1 MLLYRGLVAL
11 GLVCAALPVSAQ
23 VAFDATERAAILRH
37 GPWPMAV
44 ARDPSN
50 RVSGQ
55 RAAIEFGEV
64 LFRSKRLSESGGTAC
79 GRCHDPDKAWT
90 DSPRRSWL
98 GDRGRTP
105 PPGDLH
111 RNTPS
116 LWNMGLARWYGW
128 GGGSDSL
135 WAFTIRP
142 LEHPVE
148 MGGGAPHVARLMRAD
163 PEFSCRYTR
172 VFGAPAVDDQTVM
185 VNVTKA
191 IAAFL
196 ETVVSPRTR
205 FDDFRDALERGDA
218 AAMARYPASAQ
229 RGLKTFVGRGRCSVC
244 HFGPAFTT
252 GEFADI
258 GIPFFIPGGGVDAG
272 RHAGLARLR
281 ADRHTLLGAWND
293 DPTRSTAAKTKFVE
307 PQPRNFGEF
316 KVPGLREA
324 AHTPPYMHAG
334 SHATLADVVKH
345 YSELN
350 EDRLHADGERILRP
364 LKLTAADS
372 ADLVAFLESLSANPP
387 YVSVPPS
394 RCDAPQKR

>member
-1 MLLYRGLVAL
+1 MLLRKGVFAL
-11 GLVCAALPVSAQ
+11 ALTCATSAALAQ
-23 VAFDATERAAILRH
+23 VDVDAAERAAILRH

-44 ARDPSN
+44 PRDPSN
-50 RVSGQ
+50 RVSGNA
-55 RAAIEFGEV
+55 AAIEFGEL
-64 LFRSKRLSESGGTAC
+64 LFRSKRLSESGATAC

-135 WAFTIRP
+135 WAFIIRP

-148 MGGGAPHVARLMRAD
+148 MGGGAPHVARLMREDAD
-163 PEFSCRYTR
+163 FSCRYAK
-172 VFGAPAVDDQTVM
+172 VFGAPGSDAHAVM
-185 VNVTKA
+185 VNVAKA

-196 ETVVSPRTR
+196 ETLVSPRTP
-205 FDDFRDALERGDA
+205 FDEFRDALARGDA
-218 AAMARYPASAQ
+218 TAMARYPASAQ

-252 GEFADI
+252 GEFADV
-258 GIPFFIPGGGVDAG
+258 GVPFFIPAGGVDAG
-272 RHAGLARLR
+272 RFAGLQRLR
-281 ADRHTLLGAWND
+281 ADRHNLLGASND
-293 DPTRSTAAKTKFVE
+293 DAARSTASKTRYVE
-307 PQPRNFGEF
+307 SQPRNFGEF
-316 KVPGLREA
+316 KVPTLREA

-334 SHATLADVVKH
+334 SHATLAEVVRH

-350 EDRLHADGERILRP
+350 EERLHADGERILRP
-364 LKLTAADS
+364 LKLNAVES
-372 ADLVAFLESLSANPP
+372 ADLVAFLESLSVGPK
-387 YVSVPPS
+387 YLSVPPS
-394 RCDAPQKR
+394 RCDAPQTR

>member
-1 MLLYRGLVAL
+1 MLLYGGLLAL
-11 GLVCAALPVSAQ
+11 GLACTALPAVAEVS
-23 VAFDATERAAILRH
+23 FDAAERAAILRH

-44 ARDPSN
+44 PRDPSN

-55 RAAIEFGEV
+55 PAAIEFGEV
-64 LFRSKRLSESGGTAC
+64 LFRSKKLSESGGTAC

-90 DSPRRSWL
+90 DAPRRTWL
-98 GDRGRTP
+98 GERGRAP
-105 PPGDLH
+105 PPGDPH

-116 LWNMGLARWYGW
+116 LWNAGLARWYGW

-135 WAFTIRP
+135 WAFAIRP

-148 MGGGAPHVARLMRAD
+148 MGGGAAHVARLMRDDA
-163 PEFSCRYTR
+163 ELNCRFTR
-172 VFGAPAVDDQTVM
+172 VFGAPAADDHAVM
-185 VNVTKA
+185 VNVAKA
-191 IAAFL
+191 IGAFL
-196 ETVVSPRTR
+196 ETLVSPRTR

-218 AAMARYPASAQ
+218 AAMARYPAAAQ
-229 RGLKTFVGRGRCSVC
+229 RGLKTFVGHGRCSVC

-252 GEFADI
+252 GEFADV
-258 GIPFFIPGGGVDAG
+258 GVPFFIPGGGVDAG

-281 ADRHTLLGAWND
+281 ADRHNLLGAWND
-293 DPTRSTAAKTKFVE
+293 DPAGSTAGKTKFVE

-364 LKLTAADS
+364 LRLTAAQS
-372 ADLVAFLESLSANPP
+372 ADLVAFLESLSANTP
-387 YVSVPPS
+387 YVSAPPS
-394 RCDAPQKR
+394 RCDAPRTR